1 MGKYRYPVI
10 LFIVSAVFLVIGLL
24 FKIQH
29 WPGGRLITGSMLMV
43 QVIALIWL
51 GVILYRDSKKA

>member
-1 MGKYRYPVI
+1 MGKYLYPVI

-29 WPGGRLITGSMLMV
+29 WTGGRLITGSMLMV